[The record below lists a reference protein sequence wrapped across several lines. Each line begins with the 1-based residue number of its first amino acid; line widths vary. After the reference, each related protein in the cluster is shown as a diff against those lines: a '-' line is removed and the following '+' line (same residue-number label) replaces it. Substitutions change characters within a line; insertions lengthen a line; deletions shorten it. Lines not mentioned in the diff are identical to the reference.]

1 MNENQTSLPQQPI
14 PAQGQDK
21 TPTSASGMFFIV
33 LMISLLA
40 LLVGGYS
47 FYKIVYG
54 NNSASG
60 IYVVD
65 GVRLTTSY
73 LEKARK
79 EQAAGYKTP
88 EQIERETLA
97 TEQAVQAA
105 IEKLVA
111 DGKVVIQ
118 SRNTLAYPSES
129 DITAQIAEDLGIT
142 LLPVNR
148 QTGQLGQKIGSA
160 NAVPASLPQD
170 DIGGRTGPGLD

>member
-1 MNENQTSLPQQPI
+1 
-14 PAQGQDK
+14 
-21 TPTSASGMFFIV
+21 MFFIV